1 MRKDQF
7 TVEKMLGLSHAK
19 ELWNL
24 GLESVEEVK
33 SLIELNYDNKAPILN
48 AIGVSEIKEY
58 IKKRITIDEAKD
70 LIKFRTHQYAKR
82 QITWLKHQ
90 MISWKSFS
98 TQESDKIID
107 YFIKKL

>member
-1 MRKDQF
+1 M
-7 TVEKMLGLSHAK
+7 
-19 ELWNL
+19 
-24 GLESVEEVK
+24 
-33 SLIELNYDNKAPILN
+33 ILNYIVIIFITIFFCDESY
-48 AIGVSEIKEY
+48 G
-58 IKKRITIDEAKD
+58 KKRINIDEAKD